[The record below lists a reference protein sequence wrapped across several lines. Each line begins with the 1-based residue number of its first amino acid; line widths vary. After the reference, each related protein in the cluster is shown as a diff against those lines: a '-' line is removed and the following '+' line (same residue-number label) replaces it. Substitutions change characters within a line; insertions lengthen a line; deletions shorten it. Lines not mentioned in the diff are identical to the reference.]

1 MCSTTHVPAAQ
12 YLRMSTEHQQ
22 YSLENQSAAIQ
33 RYANSHGFW
42 IVQTYSDAAKS
53 GLVLRRR
60 SGLQKLLQDVVSGHS
75 AYKAVLVYDV
85 SRWGRFQDTDE
96 AAHYEFLCKRAG
108 IPVVYCAET
117 FVNDGSMPNMI
128 MKALKRVMAG
138 EYSREL
144 SEKVFAGK
152 KTVAQLGFRS
162 GGTAGYGLRRLLIS
176 PEGKPKQILQP
187 GERKCLVTDRV
198 KLVRGPSSEVKCVRE
213 IYRMAI
219 DDKMS
224 IRQIVSELNGRGI
237 KFCRRPWTF
246 ACVSDVLK
254 NPKYAGLNVW
264 GRTTQ
269 KLGGSRVRVPVPQWV
284 RVQAA
289 HEALV
294 DEKTFAA
301 ASAALHSRTW
311 FRSDEELLDGL
322 RRLLATTGRLSQTI
336 INNSRKAPSAT
347 AYRHRFGSLS
357 RSYELIGY
365 CGTKKFSPAALRGR
379 MQRLRN
385 ALLVELLE
393 LFAENLTILQNHRNN
408 RPNLE
413 FRNGPRFCV
422 LACHSD
428 TTALGGIRWVVQP
441 VSTECHLI
449 TLSCRCNAENTS
461 FKDFYVFPNI
471 EDPGRRRIK
480 ENDSWLMAGKRL
492 KRLAELR
499 DVASL
504 MVKKGAAL

>member
-1 MCSTTHVPAAQ
+1 
-12 YLRMSTEHQQ
+12 
-22 YSLENQSAAIQ
+22 
-33 RYANSHGFW
+33 
-42 IVQTYSDAAKS
+42 
-53 GLVLRRR
+53 
-60 SGLQKLLQDVVSGHS
+60 
-75 AYKAVLVYDV
+75 
-85 SRWGRFQDTDE
+85 
-96 AAHYEFLCKRAG
+96 
-108 IPVVYCAET
+108 
-117 FVNDGSMPNMI
+117 
-128 MKALKRVMAG
+128 
-138 EYSREL
+138 
-144 SEKVFAGK
+144 
-152 KTVAQLGFRS
+152 
-162 GGTAGYGLRRLLIS
+162 
-176 PEGKPKQILQP
+176 
-187 GERKCLVTDRV
+187 
-198 KLVRGPSSEVKCVRE
+198 
-213 IYRMAI
+213 
-219 DDKMS
+219 MS

-254 NPKYAGLNVW
+254 NPKYTGLNVW

-269 KLGGSRVRVPVPQWV
+269 KLGGSRVRVPEPQWV

-365 CGTKKFSPAALRGR
+365 CGTKKFSPAALRRR

-449 TLSCRCNAENTS
+449 TLLCRCNAENTS

-492 KRLAELR
+492 KHLAELR

-504 MVKKGAAL
+504 MVKNEGGRPLAPSRQ